1 MPTLAHSWKG
11 GLGVKERRELS
22 FPQQAPSD
30 FPPLRA
36 RFPMA
41 PGHPPSARP
50 RPPPL
55 TPQGAA
61 VLPPRS
67 AAAGRG
73 EPPFPSAP
81 PSPAWAGA
89 QGKAAARGR
98 GAESPGARGSPPSPS
113 DRPLPGEATQRQRA
127 GGTADPTPDQDLLPA
142 PGGAR
147 RTLRPLCTRPDP
159 RRQLCAPAG
168 STEAHSLF
176 PSGSRSVSRQRP
188 AFLSPRPRGPAPGL
202 TDTPRPAGRHPTITA
217 PKKVFP
223 RR

>member
-11 GLGVKERRELS
+11 GLSVKERRELS
-22 FPQQAPSD
+22 FSQQAPSD

-41 PGHPPSARP
+41 PGHPPSAPSASSPHTP
-50 RPPPL
+50 R
-55 TPQGAA
+55 
-61 VLPPRS
+61 RCCS
-67 AAAGRG
+67 APEERGRG
-73 EPPFPSAP
+73 ARRAPVSLSAPFPSV
-81 PSPAWAGA
+81 GRA

-98 GAESPGARGSPPSPS
+98 GAESPGARGSPPPPS
-113 DRPLPGEATQRQRA
+113 DRPCRA
-127 GGTADPTPDQDLLPA
+127 RPPRGRERAAPQTPPRDQDLLPA

-147 RTLRPLCTRPDP
+147 GTLRPLCTRPDP

-176 PSGSRSVSRQRP
+176 PSGSGSVSRQRP